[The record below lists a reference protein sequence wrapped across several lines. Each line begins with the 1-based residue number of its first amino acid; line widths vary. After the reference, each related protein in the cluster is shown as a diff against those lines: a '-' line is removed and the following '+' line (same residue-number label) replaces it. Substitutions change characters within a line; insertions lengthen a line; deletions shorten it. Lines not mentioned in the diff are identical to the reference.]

1 MQTITVTDK
10 LVFVIA
16 VIFVVILFYVSKNTY
31 WPIIGNSHQVS
42 YSSQGKVFVMYAAS
56 LTKIFENN
64 LGPLFEKQTG
74 YAYTGE
80 GKGSIQIAN
89 MIIDGQRRPDV
100 FISAG
105 TVPIIK
111 LMMAN
116 SSVTSHHYPL
126 VQWFIK
132 FAAAEMVIAYSHN
145 SRYYYDLEKARVGQV
160 PWYQVLSKQDF
171 KFGRTDPELD
181 PKGYYMIITAKLSN
195 LYYHDKM
202 IKYKILGDDR
212 NSKQLF
218 PEETLKTTLESGQLD
233 AVAAYKHEAISMG
246 IPFITLPPQIN
257 LANTTYSNFY
267 KMASYTLHTGQTIY
281 GQPIYF
287 CLTIPE
293 TVKNLSG
300 ATSFIK
306 FLLSIDGKHIL
317 EGQGLN
323 YIQIPASEET
333 DKIPF
338 SIREMI
344 GKPIVIK

>member
-1 MQTITVTDK
+1 LQTITVTDK

-16 VIFVVILFYVSKNTY
+16 VIFVVILLYVSKNTY

-145 SRYYYDLEKARVGQV
+145 SRYYDDLEKARVGQV

-195 LYYHDKM
+195 LYYHNEM

-218 PEETLKTTLESGQLD
+218 PEETLKATLESGQLD

-267 KMASYTLHTGQTIY
+267 KMASYTLHTGQTIH